1 MSASEILEQ
10 IRSLPLD
17 EQITLLKRVA
27 EEFFLPEGA
36 YFRPGE
42 VYPIWSPYDSYEA
55 AAALAEFLEEERRKQ

>member
-1 MSASEILEQ
+1 MSASEILDQ
-10 IRSLPLD
+10 IRALPPD
-17 EQITLLKRVA
+17 EQVTLLKRLA

-55 AAALAEFLEEERRKQ
+55 AAALTQLLEEERRKQ